1 MKKLIAALVM
11 ISALVFALPAAA
23 GSRCDASADECIEK
37 MKTKLAEKAWLGIDY
52 DKAGHGRWSV
62 KQVYANSPAEQAGF
76 QAGDILIAMQGED
89 YTKENKKAI
98 KAAWAK
104 LDVGSDVQ
112 YVVKREGS
120 KVKLNAV
127 LAHVPQDLQ
136 QQWLAEYVQE
146 NHPEH
151 RLASSN

>member
-1 MKKLIAALVM
+1 
-11 ISALVFALPAAA
+11 
-23 GSRCDASADECIEK
+23 
-37 MKTKLAEKAWLGIDY
+37 MKTKLAEKAWLGIEY
-52 DKAGHGRWSV
+52 DKADYGRWSV
-62 KQVYANSPAEQAGF
+62 KKVHANSPAADAGF
-76 QAGDILIAMQGED
+76 QQGDILIAMQGED

-98 KAAWAK
+98 KAAWAE
-104 LDVGSDVQ
+104 LGVGSDVQ

-136 QQWLAEYVQE
+136 QQWLAEYVRE
-146 NHPEH
+146 NPPEH